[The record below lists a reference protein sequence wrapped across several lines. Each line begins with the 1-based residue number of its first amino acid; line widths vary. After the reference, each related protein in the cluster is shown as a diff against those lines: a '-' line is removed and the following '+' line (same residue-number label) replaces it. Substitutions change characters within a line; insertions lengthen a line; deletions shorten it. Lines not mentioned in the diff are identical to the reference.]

1 MIFSAPFYI
10 NIARRSTSSF
20 GITHYDGLFSL
31 EEIRLG
37 STPVQF
43 STSKPAL
50 AGALTISFPV
60 DEGKL
65 VASQPSV

>member
-1 MIFSAPFYI
+1 MKFAAPFYI
-10 NIARRSTSSF
+10 NIARQSTSSF
-20 GITHYDGLFSL
+20 GITHYDRLCSL

-37 STPVQF
+37 STPAGIN
-43 STSKPAL
+43 TLKLAL